1 MSYIPI
7 GPIHPGLKEPLRLKL
22 KTEGENVVDAEVDLG
37 YFYRGAEQ
45 LAKGKPWQKVAYLTE
60 RVCGICSNAH
70 PITLIE
76 GLEKIAEF
84 VPSTRIQFLRV
95 IMAEL
100 NRIHS
105 HLLANSIYFLAIEHE
120 TLGIYL
126 LNTREKILDLL
137 EMISGNR
144 ILYSWNIVGGVRMDI
159 KESHLKKILKNLD
172 EVESEVFRN
181 RKMFKTGPFLGLRSR
196 DIGKMSKEDAIGAR
210 AVGPVARGSGVKFD
224 WRMKHSTYIDYFDF
238 EPIYRNE
245 GDNYARIMNRF
256 DEILQSINIIR
267 MAIDEL
273 PNGPIREE
281 CEIPPGTIDYRYE
294 APRGELAYIFET
306 AQYGI
311 IRNITIRTPTIMN
324 LEACV
329 KHMFKDSP
337 TIADA
342 IAIYQTID
350 PCIACTERVI
360 VLNEKGEKTEF
371 KGLQN
376 VVKKYGTSPKTGMTS
391 QGNNK

>member
-7 GPIHPGLKEPLRLKL
+7 GPIHPGLKEPLRIKL
-22 KTEGENVVDAEVDLG
+22 KTEGENVIDAEVDLG
-37 YFYRGAEQ
+37 YFYRGAEK

-70 PITLIE
+70 PLAFIE

-84 VPSTRIQFLRV
+84 IPSNRAQFLRV

-144 ILYSWNIVGGVRMDI
+144 ILYAWNIVGGVRMDI

-172 EVESEVFRN
+172 EVESEVFRY
-181 RKMFKTGPFLGLRSR
+181 RKMFKTGPFLGLRSK
-196 DIGKMSKEDAIGAR
+196 DIGKMSKEDAIDAR
-210 AVGPVARGSGVKFD
+210 AVGPTARGSGVEFD
-224 WRMKHSTYIDYFDF
+224 WRMKHPTYVDYFDF

-256 DEILQSINIIR
+256 DEMIQSINIIR
-267 MAIDEL
+267 RAVEEL
-273 PNGPIREE
+273 PNGPTREE
-281 CEIPPGTIDYRYE
+281 CEIPPGSIDYRYE

-306 AQYGI
+306 AKYGI
-311 IRNITIRTPTIMN
+311 ISDITIRAPTVMN
-324 LEACV
+324 LDACI
-329 KHMFKDSP
+329 KHMFRDSP

-342 IAIYQTID
+342 VAIYQTID
-350 PCIACTERVI
+350 PCIACVDRVI

-376 VVKKYGTSPKTGMTS
+376 VVKKYGSNSKNEMMS
-391 QGNNK
+391 QGNK